1 MNTKKSKLSQY
12 VKKYIYIFIGSII
25 TAIGLE
31 IFLIPN
37 NIIDGGVVGIS
48 IMLSAITGLP
58 FGAFLI
64 LINLPFL
71 YLGYKHIGK
80 AFAIATTFAVIS
92 LSFWS
97 SVFLPVLPVTND
109 YFLAA
114 VFGGIITGTGVG
126 LIIRNGGSL
135 DGTEIVAILTDKK
148 TVFSVGEIVMFIN
161 LFILSSASLVFGWD
175 KAMYSLV
182 AYFVIAK
189 MIDVVLK
196 GLEET
201 YSVMIVTSQ
210 HTDILKSAR
219 MRQDF
224 TANVSHELKTPLT
237 SISGYSEL
245 IESGMAAD
253 EDIVRFAAEIHKN
266 SNRLLTL
273 INDIIRLS
281 ELDQVEEQNC
291 FEELDIYDIA
301 QNCVEMLRLSA
312 KKHDVTMELH
322 GVHRIICA
330 NRQMM
335 DELVYNLCDNAIR
348 YNNPGG
354 RVDIT
359 VDAAVAFDKTA
370 ETGATIIEV
379 KDTGIGISKEHQERI
394 FERFYR
400 VDKSRSKSTGGTGL
414 GLAIVKHI
422 VAAHKN
428 ASLSLTSEPGKGTC
442 IRVDFKM
449 KTNLE

>member
-37 NIIDGGVVGIS
+37 NIIDGGVVGVS

-80 AFAIATTFAVIS
+80 AFAIATTFTVIS

-210 HTDILKSAR
+210 HTDILNRLMLEMDKGVTVLHGEGGYTKEKRKILYCVVTRLEIDKLKNMVLDIDEGA
-219 MRQDF
+219 F
-224 TANVSHELKTPLT
+224 VTINPVS
-237 SISGYSEL
+237 
-245 IESGMAAD
+245 
-253 EDIVRFAAEIHKN
+253 DIV
-266 SNRLLTL
+266 
-273 INDIIRLS
+273 
-281 ELDQVEEQNC
+281 
-291 FEELDIYDIA
+291 
-301 QNCVEMLRLSA
+301 
-312 KKHDVTMELH
+312 
-322 GVHRIICA
+322 
-330 NRQMM
+330 
-335 DELVYNLCDNAIR
+335 
-348 YNNPGG
+348 GG
-354 RVDIT
+354 RLR
-359 VDAAVAFDKTA
+359 
-370 ETGATIIEV
+370 V
-379 KDTGIGISKEHQERI
+379 K
-394 FERFYR
+394 
-400 VDKSRSKSTGGTGL
+400 
-414 GLAIVKHI
+414 
-422 VAAHKN
+422 KN
-428 ASLSLTSEPGKGTC
+428 H
-442 IRVDFKM
+442 
-449 KTNLE
+449 

>member
-37 NIIDGGVVGIS
+37 NIIDGGVVGVS

-182 AYFVIAK
+182 AYFVISK

-210 HTDILKSAR
+210 HTDILNRLMLEMDKGVTVLHGEGGYTKEKRKILYCVVTRLEIDKLKNMVLDIDEGA
-219 MRQDF
+219 F
-224 TANVSHELKTPLT
+224 VTINPVS
-237 SISGYSEL
+237 
-245 IESGMAAD
+245 
-253 EDIVRFAAEIHKN
+253 DIV
-266 SNRLLTL
+266 
-273 INDIIRLS
+273 
-281 ELDQVEEQNC
+281 
-291 FEELDIYDIA
+291 
-301 QNCVEMLRLSA
+301 
-312 KKHDVTMELH
+312 
-322 GVHRIICA
+322 
-330 NRQMM
+330 
-335 DELVYNLCDNAIR
+335 
-348 YNNPGG
+348 GG
-354 RVDIT
+354 RLR
-359 VDAAVAFDKTA
+359 
-370 ETGATIIEV
+370 V
-379 KDTGIGISKEHQERI
+379 K
-394 FERFYR
+394 
-400 VDKSRSKSTGGTGL
+400 
-414 GLAIVKHI
+414 
-422 VAAHKN
+422 KN
-428 ASLSLTSEPGKGTC
+428 H
-442 IRVDFKM
+442 
-449 KTNLE
+449 

>member
-1 MNTKKSKLSQY
+1 

-37 NIIDGGVVGIS
+37 NIIDGGVVGVS

-210 HTDILKSAR
+210 HTDILNRLMLEMDKGVTVLHGEGGYTKEKRKILYCVVTRLEIDKLKNMVLDIDEGA
-219 MRQDF
+219 F
-224 TANVSHELKTPLT
+224 VTINPVS
-237 SISGYSEL
+237 
-245 IESGMAAD
+245 
-253 EDIVRFAAEIHKN
+253 DIV
-266 SNRLLTL
+266 
-273 INDIIRLS
+273 
-281 ELDQVEEQNC
+281 
-291 FEELDIYDIA
+291 
-301 QNCVEMLRLSA
+301 
-312 KKHDVTMELH
+312 
-322 GVHRIICA
+322 
-330 NRQMM
+330 
-335 DELVYNLCDNAIR
+335 
-348 YNNPGG
+348 GG
-354 RVDIT
+354 RLR
-359 VDAAVAFDKTA
+359 
-370 ETGATIIEV
+370 V
-379 KDTGIGISKEHQERI
+379 K
-394 FERFYR
+394 
-400 VDKSRSKSTGGTGL
+400 
-414 GLAIVKHI
+414 
-422 VAAHKN
+422 KN
-428 ASLSLTSEPGKGTC
+428 H
-442 IRVDFKM
+442 
-449 KTNLE
+449 

>member
-1 MNTKKSKLSQY
+1 M
-12 VKKYIYIFIGSII
+12 KKYIYIFIGSII
-25 TAIGLE
+25 TAVGLE

-210 HTDILKSAR
+210 HTDILNRLMLEMDKGVTVLHGEGGYTKEKRKILYCVVTRLEIDKLKNMVLDIDEGA
-219 MRQDF
+219 F
-224 TANVSHELKTPLT
+224 VTINPVS
-237 SISGYSEL
+237 
-245 IESGMAAD
+245 
-253 EDIVRFAAEIHKN
+253 DIV
-266 SNRLLTL
+266 
-273 INDIIRLS
+273 
-281 ELDQVEEQNC
+281 
-291 FEELDIYDIA
+291 
-301 QNCVEMLRLSA
+301 
-312 KKHDVTMELH
+312 
-322 GVHRIICA
+322 
-330 NRQMM
+330 
-335 DELVYNLCDNAIR
+335 
-348 YNNPGG
+348 GG
-354 RVDIT
+354 RLR
-359 VDAAVAFDKTA
+359 
-370 ETGATIIEV
+370 V
-379 KDTGIGISKEHQERI
+379 K
-394 FERFYR
+394 
-400 VDKSRSKSTGGTGL
+400 
-414 GLAIVKHI
+414 
-422 VAAHKN
+422 KN
-428 ASLSLTSEPGKGTC
+428 H
-442 IRVDFKM
+442 
-449 KTNLE
+449 

>member
-37 NIIDGGVVGIS
+37 NIIDGGVVGVS

-114 VFGGIITGTGVG
+114 VFGGIITGTSVG

-210 HTDILKSAR
+210 HTDVLNRLMLEMDKGVTVLHGEGGYTKEKRKILYCVVTRLEIDKLKNMVLDIDEGA
-219 MRQDF
+219 F
-224 TANVSHELKTPLT
+224 VTINPVS
-237 SISGYSEL
+237 
-245 IESGMAAD
+245 
-253 EDIVRFAAEIHKN
+253 DIV
-266 SNRLLTL
+266 
-273 INDIIRLS
+273 
-281 ELDQVEEQNC
+281 
-291 FEELDIYDIA
+291 
-301 QNCVEMLRLSA
+301 
-312 KKHDVTMELH
+312 
-322 GVHRIICA
+322 
-330 NRQMM
+330 
-335 DELVYNLCDNAIR
+335 
-348 YNNPGG
+348 GG
-354 RVDIT
+354 RLR
-359 VDAAVAFDKTA
+359 
-370 ETGATIIEV
+370 V
-379 KDTGIGISKEHQERI
+379 K
-394 FERFYR
+394 
-400 VDKSRSKSTGGTGL
+400 
-414 GLAIVKHI
+414 
-422 VAAHKN
+422 KN
-428 ASLSLTSEPGKGTC
+428 H
-442 IRVDFKM
+442 
-449 KTNLE
+449 

>member
-48 IMLSAITGLP
+48 IMLSAITELP

-210 HTDILKSAR
+210 HTDILNRLMLEMDKGVTVLHGEGGYTKEKRKILYCVVTRLEIDKLKNMVLDIDEGA
-219 MRQDF
+219 F
-224 TANVSHELKTPLT
+224 VTINPVS
-237 SISGYSEL
+237 
-245 IESGMAAD
+245 
-253 EDIVRFAAEIHKN
+253 DIV
-266 SNRLLTL
+266 
-273 INDIIRLS
+273 
-281 ELDQVEEQNC
+281 
-291 FEELDIYDIA
+291 
-301 QNCVEMLRLSA
+301 
-312 KKHDVTMELH
+312 
-322 GVHRIICA
+322 
-330 NRQMM
+330 
-335 DELVYNLCDNAIR
+335 
-348 YNNPGG
+348 GG
-354 RVDIT
+354 RLR
-359 VDAAVAFDKTA
+359 
-370 ETGATIIEV
+370 V
-379 KDTGIGISKEHQERI
+379 K
-394 FERFYR
+394 
-400 VDKSRSKSTGGTGL
+400 
-414 GLAIVKHI
+414 
-422 VAAHKN
+422 KN
-428 ASLSLTSEPGKGTC
+428 H
-442 IRVDFKM
+442 
-449 KTNLE
+449 

>member
-48 IMLSAITGLP
+48 IMLSAITGLS

-210 HTDILKSAR
+210 HTDILNRLMLEMDKGVTVLHGEGGYTKEKR
-219 MRQDF
+219 KILYCVVTRLEIDK
-224 TANVSHELKTPLT
+224 LKNMVLD
-237 SISGYSEL
+237 I
-245 IESGMAAD
+245 D
-253 EDIVRFAAEIHKN
+253 EGAFVTINPVNDIV
-266 SNRLLTL
+266 
-273 INDIIRLS
+273 
-281 ELDQVEEQNC
+281 
-291 FEELDIYDIA
+291 
-301 QNCVEMLRLSA
+301 
-312 KKHDVTMELH
+312 
-322 GVHRIICA
+322 
-330 NRQMM
+330 
-335 DELVYNLCDNAIR
+335 
-348 YNNPGG
+348 GG
-354 RVDIT
+354 RLR
-359 VDAAVAFDKTA
+359 
-370 ETGATIIEV
+370 V
-379 KDTGIGISKEHQERI
+379 K
-394 FERFYR
+394 
-400 VDKSRSKSTGGTGL
+400 
-414 GLAIVKHI
+414 
-422 VAAHKN
+422 KN
-428 ASLSLTSEPGKGTC
+428 H
-442 IRVDFKM
+442 
-449 KTNLE
+449 

>member
-31 IFLIPN
+31 IFLIPS
-37 NIIDGGVVGIS
+37 NIIDGGVVGVS

-210 HTDILKSAR
+210 HTDILNRLMLEMDKGVTVLHGEGGYTKEKRKILYCVVTRLEIDKLKNMVLDIDEGA
-219 MRQDF
+219 F
-224 TANVSHELKTPLT
+224 VTINPVS
-237 SISGYSEL
+237 
-245 IESGMAAD
+245 
-253 EDIVRFAAEIHKN
+253 DIV
-266 SNRLLTL
+266 
-273 INDIIRLS
+273 
-281 ELDQVEEQNC
+281 
-291 FEELDIYDIA
+291 
-301 QNCVEMLRLSA
+301 
-312 KKHDVTMELH
+312 
-322 GVHRIICA
+322 
-330 NRQMM
+330 
-335 DELVYNLCDNAIR
+335 
-348 YNNPGG
+348 GG
-354 RVDIT
+354 RLR
-359 VDAAVAFDKTA
+359 
-370 ETGATIIEV
+370 V
-379 KDTGIGISKEHQERI
+379 K
-394 FERFYR
+394 
-400 VDKSRSKSTGGTGL
+400 
-414 GLAIVKHI
+414 
-422 VAAHKN
+422 KN
-428 ASLSLTSEPGKGTC
+428 H
-442 IRVDFKM
+442 
-449 KTNLE
+449 

>member
-37 NIIDGGVVGIS
+37 NIIDGGVVGVS

-210 HTDILKSAR
+210 HTDIL
-219 MRQDF
+219 
-224 TANVSHELKTPLT
+224 
-237 SISGYSEL
+237 
-245 IESGMAAD
+245 
-253 EDIVRFAAEIHKN
+253 
-266 SNRLLTL
+266 NRLMLEMDKGVLSIFTGTQPL
-273 INDIIRLS
+273 PAHPGFLQLS
-281 ELDQVEEQNC
+281 ESYQ
-291 FEELDIYDIA
+291 YDVR
-301 QNCVEMLRLSA
+301 QQLPY
-312 KKHDVTMELH
+312 DVLVPPH
-322 GVHRIICA
+322 SICCRTLLPQWR
-330 NRQMM
+330 NVFSCLYRQ
-335 DELVYNLCDNAIR
+335 R
-348 YNNPGG
+348 
-354 RVDIT
+354 
-359 VDAAVAFDKTA
+359 
-370 ETGATIIEV
+370 
-379 KDTGIGISKEHQERI
+379 
-394 FERFYR
+394 
-400 VDKSRSKSTGGTGL
+400 
-414 GLAIVKHI
+414 
-422 VAAHKN
+422 
-428 ASLSLTSEPGKGTC
+428 
-442 IRVDFKM
+442 
-449 KTNLE
+449 